1 MESEIPLNQQEIL
14 ALLKESNKQFES
26 ETYIPSLNKEVHIK
40 PMNALHLK
48 SIIKTALAG
57 SFVDNQFNQTMYVIL
72 KDILD
77 PSIPT
82 SNINTF
88 DKISI
93 LLDLRKRNVK
103 STIDV
108 EMVYDETRKV
118 IPIDID
124 SVLKTIK
131 KSKKPFTEHTV
142 ADGTYEAT
150 LNFPSL
156 DEEFI
161 FDRDFEQNKIK
172 KIDEKN
178 KDATKDIP
186 GVMFM
191 YYLSQFIKFIKI
203 ENTSINLVAKNVQ
216 DRLSIVE
223 NLPSNLVNKI
233 IEKIDTEFG
242 KRLTSILTVEQ
253 KIDDIVYKGVIE
265 ISPALFS

>member
-1 MESEIPLNQQEIL
+1 
-14 ALLKESNKQFES
+14 
-26 ETYIPSLNKEVHIK
+26 
-40 PMNALHLK
+40 MNALHLK

-108 EMVYDETRKV
+108 EMVYDESRKV
-118 IPIDID
+118 IAIDID
-124 SVLKTIK
+124 SALKTIK

-142 ADGTYEAT
+142 TDGTYEAT

-161 FDRDFEQNKIK
+161 FDRDFEQTKIK

-203 ENTSINLVAKNVQ
+203 KSFSDKFINIRN
-216 DRLSIVE
+216 IV
-223 NLPSNLVNKI
+223 
-233 IEKIDTEFG
+233 
-242 KRLTSILTVEQ
+242 
-253 KIDDIVYKGVIE
+253 
-265 ISPALFS
+265 

>member
-1 MESEIPLNQQEIL
+1 MEPEIPLNQQEIL

-26 ETYIPSLNKEVHIK
+26 NTYIPSLNKEVHIK

-57 SFVDNQFNQTMYVIL
+57 SFVDNQFNQTMFVIL

-82 SNINTF
+82 SNINIF

-93 LLDLRKRNVK
+93 LLDLRKKNVK

-108 EMVYDETRKV
+108 EVFAETGKIIQV
-118 IPIDID
+118 DID
-124 SVLKTIK
+124 RILRSIK
-131 KSKKPFTEHTV
+131 KSKKSFSDQTV
-142 ADGTYEAT
+142 KDGTYEAT

-156 DEEFI
+156 DQEFI
-161 FDRDFEQNKIK
+161 FDRDFEQTKIK
-172 KIDEKN
+172 KIDERN
-178 KDATKDIP
+178 KDSMKDIP

-191 YYLSQFIKFIKI
+191 YYLSQFIKYIKI
-203 ENTSINLVAKNVQ
+203 GETNINLVAKNVQ
-216 DRLSIVE
+216 DRLTIVE
-223 NLPSNLVNKI
+223 NLPSNLINKI
-233 IEKIDTEFG
+233 IEKIDSEFG
-242 KRLTSILTVEQ
+242 KRITEVLTVEEM
-253 KIDDIVYKGVIE
+253 IDDVSHRGVIE